1 MDLYFDDDTVLR
13 ALRRY
18 VRLVNEALGLTGDCW
33 YVQAD
38 DAVSAYVALDR
49 RLRRF
54 PDRDVAL
61 LWEERHGRSAAIET
75 HSGEDLLVVA
85 YLGRDVLPPP
95 AAVAAWVRDLFD
107 RHRSFG
113 EPASMVPPVFG
124 ADDDRD
130 SVLATRLASYAR
142 SGRAD
147 SSRSSLTEAGA

>member
-18 VRLVNEALGLTGDCW
+18 VRLVNEALGLTGECW
-33 YVQAD
+33 YVQAGD
-38 DAVSAYVALDR
+38 VVSAYIALDR

-61 LWEERHGRSAAIET
+61 LWEERHGWSAAIET

-95 AAVAAWVRDLFD
+95 SVVPAWVRDLFD

-113 EPASMVPPVFG
+113 EPAPVVPPVCG
-124 ADDDRD
+124 VDGGGDGG
-130 SVLATRLASYAR
+130 LATRLASYAR
-142 SGRAD
+142 PGRAD
-147 SSRSSLTEAGA
+147 SSRSPLTEAGA